1 MKDPRVE
8 RTRYHN
14 LNDIIFIA
22 IAAVL
27 SGAESWNEI
36 EFYGEMKEEWLKE
49 VLELPNGI
57 PSHDTFN
64 RLFSALDPDEFEKCF
79 LNWIKSVNEITKGE
93 VVSIDGKTIRG
104 SKRLGFKTAT
114 HIVSAWA
121 DKNELVL
128 GQIKVDEKSNEITAI
143 PKLLENLLIKD
154 CIVTID
160 AMGCQKKIARKIV
173 SKQAAYIAF

>member
-79 LNWIKSVNEITKGE
+79 LNWIKSVNEITKG
-93 VVSIDGKTIRG
+93 GWLALMG
-104 SKRLGFKTAT
+104 KRLG
-114 HIVSAWA
+114 V
-121 DKNELVL
+121 
-128 GQIKVDEKSNEITAI
+128 
-143 PKLLENLLIKD
+143 
-154 CIVTID
+154 
-160 AMGCQKKIARKIV
+160 QKG
-173 SKQAAYIAF
+173 

>member
-36 EFYGEMKEEWLKE
+36 EFYGEMKQEWLKE

-64 RLFSALDPDEFEKCF
+64 NLSSIISF
-79 LNWIKSVNEITKGE
+79 LI
-93 VVSIDGKTIRG
+93 
-104 SKRLGFKTAT
+104 
-114 HIVSAWA
+114 
-121 DKNELVL
+121 
-128 GQIKVDEKSNEITAI
+128 
-143 PKLLENLLIKD
+143 
-154 CIVTID
+154 
-160 AMGCQKKIARKIV
+160 
-173 SKQAAYIAF
+173 